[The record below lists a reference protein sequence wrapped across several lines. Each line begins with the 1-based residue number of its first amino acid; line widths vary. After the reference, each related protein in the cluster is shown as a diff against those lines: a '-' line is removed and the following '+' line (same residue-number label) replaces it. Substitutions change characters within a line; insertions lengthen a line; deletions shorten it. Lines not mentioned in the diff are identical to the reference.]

1 MGVAESTELELEQ
14 ACARRKGRW
23 HAYGGRV
30 GRTQRRKSAVISYQ
44 QSNDAQVAVSPC
56 GSNRRNTQRRVLK
69 TEGISKLAEKV
80 SAEMSKQRNR

>member
-23 HAYGGRV
+23 HGVRV
-30 GRTQRRKSAVISYQ
+30 ERTQRRKWAVISYQ
-44 QSNDAQVAVSPC
+44 QCNDVQLAASPC
-56 GSNRRNTQRRVLK
+56 GGYRRDTRRRVLK

-80 SAEMSKQRNR
+80 SVEMSKQRKR